1 MDSAGYS
8 NLGSQMT
15 IKHLLHDLN
24 CKKKNVY
31 LPSYFLHK
39 YDILNA

>member
-24 CKKKNVY
+24 CKKNVY